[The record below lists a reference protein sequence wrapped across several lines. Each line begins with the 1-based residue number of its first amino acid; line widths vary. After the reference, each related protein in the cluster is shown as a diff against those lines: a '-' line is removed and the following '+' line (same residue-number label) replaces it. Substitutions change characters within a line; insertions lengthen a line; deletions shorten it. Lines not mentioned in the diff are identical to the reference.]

1 MYVRI
6 QFWSDVNP
14 TPRVIARMSGKTV
27 EDAMRKAFVPVDDPS
42 WRQEAREGRLYV
54 LRGHSGYCG
63 EVVYAGPS
71 EPQAHVPKPRVRE
84 RLGLVKPALR
94 TRLVLGTAKPRNKL

>member
-1 MYVRI
+1 MFVRI

-27 EDAMRKAFVPVDDPS
+27 EDAMRKAFVPVDDKA

-54 LRGHSGYCG
+54 LRGGAGYCG

-71 EPQAHVPKPRVRE
+71 EPQRHVPKPRVRE
-84 RLGLVKPALR
+84 RLALVKPAPRERLR
-94 TRLVLGTAKPRNKL
+94 LGTVKPRNKL